1 MERVSVPF
9 VVRPDLE
16 RSTAPL
22 RSGAPDERVR
32 RLKRAEFDGPLRSE
46 LLGERPGC
54 EAGILLLA
62 EALGLDAGAYGHGGL
77 NEPLHGRSAILQAA
91 HGRGGATLGAAHGH
105 GAVTLEALALDCR
118 EDLALLRNGVLE
130 AIAFAFP
137 SGFRPTEKLGQD
149 FARVHAPVAEG
160 EALRAASAGI
170 TAAMKRPG
178 ARFER
183 GVWTLTSLP
192 TLSQHPDYERPTV
205 RGEADLF
212 FRSEFQVLCA
222 LGEGWT
228 GFSVRVEMTPWPEL
242 SEAQQTRVKASLA
255 SMSEASRSYKNLHE
269 IAALLGV

>member
-9 VVRPDLE
+9 SVRPDLE
-16 RSTAPL
+16 RSEAPL
-22 RSGAPDERVR
+22 RAGDPDDRVR
-32 RLKRAEFDGPLRSE
+32 RLKRAEFEGPLRSE
-46 LLGERPGC
+46 LLGARPGC
-54 EAGILLLA
+54 EEGVLLLA
-62 EALGLDAGAYGHGGL
+62 KALGLD
-77 NEPLHGRSAILQAA
+77 EVA
-91 HGRGGATLGAAHGH
+91 HGRGVALDAMALESPSLEAPGSGT
-105 GAVTLEALALDCR
+105 TSLEALALECR

-149 FARVHAPVAEG
+149 FAQVHAPVAEG

-192 TLSQHPDYERPTV
+192 TLSQHPSYERPKV
-205 RGEADLF
+205 NCEAALF
-212 FRSEFQVLCA
+212 FRSEFQVLRA
-222 LGEGWT
+222 LGDGWT
-228 GFSVRVEMTPWPEL
+228 GFSVRVEMTPWQAL

>member
-32 RLKRAEFDGPLRSE
+32 RLKRAEFDGPLRPE
-46 LLGERPGC
+46 LLGARPGC
-54 EAGILLLA
+54 GEGISLLA
-62 EALGLDAGAYGHGGL
+62 EALRLDAGAYGHEGL
-77 NEPLHGRSAILQAA
+77 NEPLHGHS
-91 HGRGGATLGAAHGH
+91 
-105 GAVTLEALALDCR
+105 AVTLEALALDCR

-137 SGFRPTEKLGQD
+137 SGFRPAEKLGQD

-192 TLSQHPDYERPTV
+192 TLSQHPDYERPPV

-228 GFSVRVEMTPWPEL
+228 GFSVRVEMTPWPQL
-242 SEAQQTRVKASLA
+242 AEAQQTRVKASLA
-255 SMSEASRSYKNLHE
+255 SMSEASRGYKNLHE